1 MRNYVAKNDFNRAS
15 VHPDRSKE
23 PQYTLEDG
31 LGDYLEEMAENALHE
46 ELGAMEDEYIDIDN
60 PDTKT

>member
-46 ELGAMEDEYIDIDN
+46 GIRRYRG
-60 PDTKT
+60 